1 MTLFERSKRWVF
13 GKPRDIEDPSLFHR
27 ISLIPF
33 LAWVGLG
40 ADGLSSSAYGP
51 DEAFRALGEHQYL
64 AVFLA
69 AATAL
74 TVFIISYAYSRII
87 EHFPAGGGGYVVASK
102 LLGPAAGVVSG
113 CALLVDYALTISVSI
128 ASGGDQIFSFLP
140 LAWHAWKLPLEIA
153 AIVLM
158 LVLNIRG
165 VKDSILTLVPV
176 FLLFVATHAVVLLG
190 AVALHLGEV
199 PAVISH
205 VASGVHSGF
214 SALGLGAMFL
224 IFAKAYSRGAGTYTG
239 IEAVSNGIQTM
250 REPKVATAKRTMV
263 YMSTSL
269 AVTAGGILLC
279 YLLLGVQPEEGKT
292 LNAVMVE
299 RLHFGGWF
307 VVLTLASEAALLFVA
322 GQAGFIDGPRVMANM
337 AMDSWLPRRFSA
349 LSDRLTMH
357 YGVVLMGIASI
368 ITLIYTK
375 GAIDTLVT
383 MYSINVFITFSLTEL
398 GMCRFWITHRS
409 TRPEWKRALPVH
421 ATGLT
426 LCLSIL
432 TTVIIEKFG
441 EGGWIT
447 IIITLVVIGLCVLI
461 KRHYRTVARK
471 LDALST
477 TLANIPEAQPLSG
490 PTEIDLQLPTAVLL
504 VGGYS
509 GLGIHSLQTIF
520 WQFPDYF
527 KQIAFVSVAV
537 IDSGNFKGAEE
548 IEHLKEQTQ
557 KALEKY
563 VALARSYGLGAT
575 SYMSVGTE
583 AVAEAED
590 LCKEI
595 AQQFPRAI
603 FFAGKLIF
611 RREKWYQRLL
621 HNETAHAIQR
631 RLQWEGLATIVL
643 PVRVHE

>member
-1 MTLFERSKRWVF
+1 MSLYERSKRWLF
-13 GKPRDIEDPSLFHR
+13 GKPRDIGDPSLFHR
-27 ISLIPF
+27 ISLVAF

-102 LLGPAAGVVSG
+102 LLGPSAGVVSG
-113 CALLVDYALTISVSI
+113 CALLVDYVLTISVSI

-140 LAWHAWKLPLEIA
+140 PAWRPWKLPLEAA

-165 VKDSILTLVPV
+165 VKESIMILVPI
-176 FLLFVATHAVVLLG
+176 FLLFVATHAVVLVG
-190 AVALHLGEV
+190 AAVQHIGEV
-199 PAVISH
+199 PAVVSG
-205 VASGVHSGF
+205 VASSIHNGF
-214 SALGLGAMFL
+214 STLGLGAMFL
-224 IFAKAYSRGAGTYTG
+224 LFARAYSRGAGTYTG

-263 YMSTSL
+263 YMSISL

-279 YLLLGVQPEEGKT
+279 YLLLGVHPEEGKT

-307 VVLTLASEAALLFVA
+307 VVLTLVSEAALLFVA

-337 AMDSWLPRRFSA
+337 ALDSWLPRRFSA

-357 YGVVLMGIASI
+357 YGVTLMGVASI
-368 ITLIYTK
+368 ATLLYTH
-375 GAIDTLVT
+375 GSIDALVT
-383 MYSINVFITFSLTEL
+383 MYSINVFITFSLSTL
-398 GMCRFWITHRS
+398 GMCLFWIKQRHK
-409 TRPEWKRALPVH
+409 RPEWKRALAVF
-421 ATGLT
+421 AIAFAI
-426 LCLSIL
+426 CASIL
-432 TTVIIEKFG
+432 VVVVVEKFG

-447 IIITLVVIGLCVLI
+447 VIITLLVVSLCVLI
-461 KRHYRTVARK
+461 KTHYRHVAGRLEK
-471 LDALST
+471 LST
-477 TLANIPEAQPLSG
+477 TLSNLPA
-490 PTEIDLQLPTAVLL
+490 DLPKTKPAELDTKQPTAVLL
-504 VGGYS
+504 VGGYG
-509 GLGIHSLQTIF
+509 GLGIHSLLTIF
-520 WQFPDYF
+520 KQFPNYY

-537 IDSGNFKGAEE
+537 LDSGSFKGVEE
-548 IEHLKEQTQ
+548 IEHLKAETQ
-557 KALEKY
+557 AALDKY
-563 VALARSYGLGAT
+563 VTLARRFGLAAT
-575 SYMSVGTE
+575 SSMSVGTE
-583 AVAEAED
+583 AVAEAEE
-590 LCKEI
+590 LCMKI
-595 AQQFPRAI
+595 AAEFPRAT

-611 RREKWYQRLL
+611 RRDRWYQRLL
-621 HNETAHAIQR
+621 HNETALAIQT
-631 RLQWEGLATIVL
+631 RLQWEGLATVVL
-643 PVRVHE
+643 PVRVRE